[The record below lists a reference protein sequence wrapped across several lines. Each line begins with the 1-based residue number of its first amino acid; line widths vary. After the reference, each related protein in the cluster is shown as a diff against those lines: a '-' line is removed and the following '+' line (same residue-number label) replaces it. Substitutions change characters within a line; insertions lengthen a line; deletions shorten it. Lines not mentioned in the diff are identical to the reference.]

1 MKNKEKKIRY
11 RDVQDVL
18 ELIGGR
24 WRGAILAT
32 LCDSPKRFSEI
43 KTDLVSVTSRVL
55 TKELRYLEDNLMVK
69 KEVNTVA
76 GNSVVYSLTEHGK
89 SIEILIIQIHEWA
102 VAHRSLILGKLSRQD

>member
-1 MKNKEKKIRY
+1 MKNKEKKLRH

-32 LCDSPKRFSEI
+32 LCDCPKRFSEL

-55 TKELRYLEDNLMVK
+55 TKELRYLEDNLMIK
-69 KEVNTVA
+69 KELNTVA
-76 GNSVVYSLTEHGK
+76 ENSVVYSLTEHGK
-89 SIEILIIQIHEWA
+89 SIEVLIIQIHEWA
-102 VAHRSLILGKLSRQD
+102 MAHRSLIIGRLSA